1 MNKYLGK
8 VGISLCL
15 SHKPYCVLSNDY
27 AETNVCTILFIFLI
41 FKFLKVYEKMYAIV
55 QFVRNNSAA
64 VIPTNWF
71 YYKKGK
77 KRPEK
82 SCNTLKRN
90 KAVQEM

>member
-1 MNKYLGK
+1 
-8 VGISLCL
+8 
-15 SHKPYCVLSNDY
+15 
-27 AETNVCTILFIFLI
+27 
-41 FKFLKVYEKMYAIV
+41 MYAIV

-90 KAVQEM
+90 KAVEEM